1 MKKLE
6 YAMDKLHISFDR
18 NIIENYRA
26 YMEGILKWN
35 KVINLT
41 SIVEPEEFIV
51 KHYIDSLLC
60 VPFEE
65 FQAAKTV
72 VDVGTGGGFPGIPL
86 ALAAPE
92 KQFVLI
98 DSLNKRIKIIKE
110 LCDQIGIS
118 NVTLIHGRAEELAR
132 KKEHREKYDIC
143 VSRAVANLATLS
155 EYCLPFIKKNGWF
168 LAYKGPDVVNEVK
181 EAERA
186 IKILGGNLVRKEKTF
201 LEEFDMNHNILF
213 IKKTGITPAK
223 YPRKAGTPS
232 KEPLK

>member
-1 MKKLE
+1 
-6 YAMDKLHISFDR
+6 
-18 NIIENYRA
+18 
-26 YMEGILKWN
+26 MEGILKWN

-98 DSLNKRIKIIKE
+98 
-110 LCDQIGIS
+110 
-118 NVTLIHGRAEELAR
+118 EEQR
-132 KKEHREKYDIC
+132 
-143 VSRAVANLATLS
+143 NWQG
-155 EYCLPFIKKNGWF
+155 KKNI
-168 LAYKGPDVVNEVK
+168 
-181 EAERA
+181 ERNMIYA
-186 IKILGGNLVRKEKTF
+186 FPELLQI
-201 LEEFDMNHNILF
+201 
-213 IKKTGITPAK
+213 
-223 YPRKAGTPS
+223 
-232 KEPLK
+232 